1 MNSAVLSAL
10 LSLIASWWMVL
21 IGSVLLTA
29 IALAAA
35 AFLVRLKAT
44 LLSALILLLR
54 SALPLLTARSRILVT
69 HIDLL
74 GRFWPNEN
82 QQFTSLR
89 LCKSVA
95 APDGGRAQRP
105 LKNGNAP
112 IMDVKCETQSR
123 TWRLN
128 CLREN
133 RDVEWR
139 RHSVRALPGG
149 CQRLFN
155 SPTVPMFRVSAAVFA
170 IVFTFVLGALERD
183 EGSRR

>member
-10 LSLIASWWMVL
+10 LSLIASWRIVL

-54 SALPLLTARSRILVT
+54 SALPLLTALSRILVT

-82 QQFTSLR
+82 QQRPYPERISISTSR
-89 LCKSVA
+89 
-95 APDGGRAQRP
+95 G
-105 LKNGNAP
+105 
-112 IMDVKCETQSR
+112 
-123 TWRLN
+123 
-128 CLREN
+128 
-133 RDVEWR
+133 
-139 RHSVRALPGG
+139 
-149 CQRLFN
+149 
-155 SPTVPMFRVSAAVFA
+155 
-170 IVFTFVLGALERD
+170 
-183 EGSRR
+183 